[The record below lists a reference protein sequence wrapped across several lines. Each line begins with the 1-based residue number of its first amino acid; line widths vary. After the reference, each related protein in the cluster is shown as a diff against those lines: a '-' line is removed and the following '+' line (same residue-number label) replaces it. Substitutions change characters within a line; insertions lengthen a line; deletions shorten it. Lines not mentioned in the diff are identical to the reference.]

1 MLSGQPCAR
10 ELNICVSE
18 GEQVSKRQRERD
30 GAGGER
36 GRKERNA
43 HAHIRT
49 HAHSH
54 TQGGGATMVGN
65 AKAGRLSNKPKR
77 KKLSFP
83 DPDRSVSRLAFL
95 KTRARKLDSTAAS
108 LISNGPGGKPLTSK
122 VKSSLVQDG

>member
-1 MLSGQPCAR
+1 MEGKR
-10 ELNICVSE
+10 ETHTHTY
-18 GEQVSKRQRERD
+18 
-30 GAGGER
+30 
-36 GRKERNA
+36 A
-43 HAHIRT
+43 HTHTHILK
-49 HAHSH
+49 
-54 TQGGGATMVGN
+54 GGATMVGN

>member
-43 HAHIRT
+43 H
-49 HAHSH
+49 SH
-54 TQGGGATMVGN
+54 TQWGGLQWWGN